1 MLYIKETGDYIE
13 LQDILLICNISKFS
27 ESDGYC
33 VLFKIKYCYDIIIEI
48 KLFYEKETEFS
59 KGEIVPNPNH
69 VPGVNDLQTV
79 KQELNNIRNNIALQI
94 KNKNNNI

>member
-13 LQDILLICNISKFS
+13 LQDIIHISNISKFS

-59 KGEIVPNPNH
+59 MSRAVPNTKL
-69 VPGVNDLQTV
+69 VLGFNDLQTV

-94 KNKNNNI
+94 KNKKNNI